1 MLEVPQLSAERR
13 ETLRTILKMRRFAVH
28 ELKLPN
34 NYSFR
39 SFVDIYQPHIVYNV
53 SAAPEFSLEPKKW
66 CFLVVGCLSYKGYFK
81 KSVALAEA
89 KKLKAQ
95 GLDVQL
101 GGVKAYSTLGWFADP
116 VLNTFLDWN
125 EADLSGLIFHELAHQ
140 LIYVGD
146 DTAFNESFATAVE
159 LEGVKRWLR
168 ARGHPELI
176 QKYRLAKRYDDEF
189 TLFVMTYR
197 QRLKTL
203 YTQALPDAEKR
214 IQKQKIIASLR
225 RDYLKLKQSWNG
237 YAGYDGWV
245 QGEIN
250 NAKFAMVATYYIH
263 VSAFENL
270 LKQNENDLSRFY
282 RAVIALGK
290 LPRRER
296 EQRLCV
302 LSSAHTNKVCTE

>member
-1 MLEVPQLSAERR
+1 MLEASQLSDERR
-13 ETLRTILKMRRFAVH
+13 KTLRTILEMRRFAVN

-39 SFVDIYQPHIVYNV
+39 SFVDIHQAHIVYNV

-66 CFLVVGCLSYKGYFK
+66 CFRVVGCLSYKGYFK
-81 KSVALAEA
+81 KASALAEA

-95 GLDVQL
+95 GLDVQV

-140 LIYVGD
+140 LIYVNG

-159 LEGVKRWLR
+159 LEGVKRWLS
-168 ARGHPELI
+168 ARGQPSLI

-189 TLFVMTYR
+189 TQFIMTYR
-197 QRLKTL
+197 QRLQTL
-203 YTQALPDAEKR
+203 YAEVRPDAEKR
-214 IQKQKIIASLR
+214 IQKQKMIATLR
-225 RDYLKLKQSWNG
+225 RDYLILKQTWNG
-237 YAGYDGWV
+237 YSGYDGWV

-263 VSAFENL
+263 VLAFENL
-270 LKQNENDLSRFY
+270 LKQNNNDLSRFY

-296 EQRLCV
+296 AQRLCL
-302 LSSAHTNKVCTE
+302 LSGRKVPAVCEN